1 MCFAMVCVLS
11 MSDRAIRTVSIV
23 GARPQFV
30 KLSPVSRAMTRGRSR
45 IDDRIV
51 HTGQHYDDA
60 MSRVFFEELELPQP
74 AVNLGIGSGPQGWQ
88 TGRMLEAIE
97 AYLVESAP
105 DVVIVYGDTNST
117 LAGALAAAK
126 LHIPVA
132 HVEAGLRSF
141 NRRMPEELNRV
152 ATDHLSETLFAPTLT
167 AMKNLENEGL
177 LARAV
182 LAGDVM
188 YDAVLFYAGLARARS
203 SVLKNLRLANGQFGI
218 ATIHRAENTARD
230 ELGKLLD
237 ALNAAAARFGQI
249 VFPVHPRTSAVIAK
263 ELPDWRPAAGLS
275 MTGPLG
281 YLDMLALVQ
290 AARWVLTDSG
300 GLQKEAFFLN
310 CPCVTLRNE
319 TEWVETLENEANSMA
334 GSDGARL
341 EERLQLL
348 TRRPRDFDT
357 DLSRQAG
364 PFGTGHAAE
373 GIVEA
378 IQALG
383 GSTP

>member
-1 MCFAMVCVLS
+1 MVCVLS

-30 KLSPVSRAMTRGRSR
+30 KLSPVSRAMTRSRSR
-45 IDDRIV
+45 IVDRIV

-60 MSRVFFEELELPQP
+60 MSQVFFEELELPQP
-74 AVNLGIGSGPQGWQ
+74 AVNLGIGSGPQGRQ

-97 AYLVESAP
+97 AYLAESAP

-126 LHIPVA
+126 LHIPVV

-152 ATDHLSETLFAPTLT
+152 ATDHLSEILFAPTLT

-177 LARAV
+177 LARA
-182 LAGDVM
+182 LLTGDVM
-188 YDAVLFYAGLARARS
+188 YDAVLFNAGLARARS
-203 SVLKNLRLANGQFGI
+203 SVLKNLRLAKGQFGI

-237 ALNAAAARFGQI
+237 ALNAAAARFGHI
-249 VFPVHPRTSAVIAK
+249 VFPLHPRTAAVIAK

-290 AARWVLTDSG
+290 GARWVLTDSG
-300 GLQKEAFFLN
+300 GLQKEAFFLD

-319 TEWVETLENEANSMA
+319 TEWVETLENEANSLA

-341 EERLQLL
+341 EERLHLL

-357 DLSRQAG
+357 DLSRQDG

-373 GIVEA
+373 RIVEA
-378 IQALG
+378 IHALG